1 VVLQHPVVVAIAA
14 ERQITPAQ
22 VLLAWG
28 IGCGTAVIPKSVH
41 PERLAENLAAAAMG
55 LNEDQM
61 TRLVAIDGG
70 QRLIDGRFWCLEG
83 GPYTMA
89 NLWDG
94 ETY

>member
-1 VVLQHPVVVAIAA
+1 VVVAIAA
-14 ERQITPAQ
+14 QRQITPAQ

-41 PERLAENLAAAAMG
+41 PERLAENLAAATMG
-55 LNEDQM
+55 LNKDEM
-61 TRLVAIDGG
+61 ARLDAIDGG
-70 QRLIDGRFWCLEG
+70 QRLIDGRFWCLQG